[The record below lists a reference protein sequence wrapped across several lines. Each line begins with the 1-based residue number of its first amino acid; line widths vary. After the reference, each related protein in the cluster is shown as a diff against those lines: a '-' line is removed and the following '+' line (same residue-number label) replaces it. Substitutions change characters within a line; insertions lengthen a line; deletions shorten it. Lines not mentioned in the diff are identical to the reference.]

1 MKKRILIVALIFVLG
16 CSLFAC
22 GNKVENSDGDVEKA
36 QEQTEPQTEDVKS
49 NAEPS
54 IYDLAISKDIEIDK
68 SMNNYFDGDAVKAI
82 KKMEPMLMSAAR
94 SVRKDMGTVILSGN
108 ENSEFQWYI
117 VQGLIA
123 AYGGDATNTTENY
136 VIMNL
141 DMVAKYFNSCFADF
155 KLPVPDL
162 PQGFSTTFDSETSD
176 YKVPSLDVPETY
188 FTVKGITLSKASSA
202 TDPTMSA
209 TILVELSDPATE
221 GNPVYGTAEV
231 EVVKNSDSIYG
242 YSLQSLTYTEK

>member
-1 MKKRILIVALIFVLG
+1 MKKRILIVALTFVLG
-16 CSLFAC
+16 CSLLAC
-22 GNKVENSDGDVEKA
+22 GNKGGDSDGNVEKT
-36 QEQTEPQTEDVKS
+36 QEQTENVNS
-49 NAEPS
+49 HAEPS
-54 IYDLAISKDIEIDK
+54 VYDLAISKDLEIDE
-68 SMNNYFDGDAVKAI
+68 SINNYFDGDAVKAI

-94 SVRKDMGTVILSGN
+94 SARKDMGTVILSGN
-108 ENSEFQWYI
+108 DNVESQWYI

-176 YKVPSLDVPETY
+176 YKVPCLDVPETY
-188 FTVKGITLSKASSA
+188 FTVKGITLSKANSS

-209 TILVELSDPATE
+209 TIAVELSDPATE

-231 EVVKNSDSIYG
+231 EVVKNPDSIYG
-242 YSLQSLTYTEK
+242 YSIQSLTYTEK

>member
-1 MKKRILIVALIFVLG
+1 MKKKILLFALIFALG
-16 CSLFAC
+16 CSMFAC
-22 GNKVENSDGDVEKA
+22 GSKVQNSDGDVKKT
-36 QEQTEPQTEDVKS
+36 QEQTETQTEDVKS

-54 IYDLAISKDIEIDK
+54 IYDLAISKDIEIDE
-68 SMNNYFDGDAVKAI
+68 SINNYFDGDAVKAI
-82 KKMEPMLMSAAR
+82 QKMEPILMSAAR

-108 ENSEFQWYI
+108 DNEEFQWYI

-136 VIMNL
+136 VIINL
-141 DMVAKYFNSCFADF
+141 DMVAKYFNSSFANF
-155 KLPVPDL
+155 ELPVPNL
-162 PQGFSTTFDSETSD
+162 PKDFSTTLDSETSD
-176 YKVPSLDVPETY
+176 YKVPCLDVPQTY
-188 FTVKGITLSKASSA
+188 FTVKDITLSKANSA

-209 TILVELSDPATE
+209 TIIVELSDPETE

-242 YSLQSLTYTEK
+242 YSIQSLTYAEK

>member
-1 MKKRILIVALIFVLG
+1 MKRKILVFALIFALG
-16 CSLFAC
+16 CSMIAC
-22 GNKVENSDGDVEKA
+22 GNKVENYDGDVEKT
-36 QEQTEPQTEDVKS
+36 QGQTKPQTEDVKS
-49 NAEPS
+49 DVEPS
-54 IYDLAISKDIEIDK
+54 IYDLAISKNIEIDE
-68 SMNNYFDGDAVKAI
+68 SMNNYFDGDAVKSI
-82 KKMEPMLMSAAR
+82 RKMEPMIMSAAR

-108 ENSEFQWYI
+108 DNEEFQWYI
-117 VQGLIA
+117 IQGLIA

-155 KLPVPDL
+155 KLPIPDL

-176 YKVPSLDVPETY
+176 YKVPCLDVPQTY
-188 FTVKGITLSKASSA
+188 FTVKGITLSKANSA

-209 TILVELSDPATE
+209 TIIVELSDPATE

-231 EVVKNSDSIYG
+231 EVVKNLDSIYG
-242 YSLQSLTYTEK
+242 YSIQSLTYTEK